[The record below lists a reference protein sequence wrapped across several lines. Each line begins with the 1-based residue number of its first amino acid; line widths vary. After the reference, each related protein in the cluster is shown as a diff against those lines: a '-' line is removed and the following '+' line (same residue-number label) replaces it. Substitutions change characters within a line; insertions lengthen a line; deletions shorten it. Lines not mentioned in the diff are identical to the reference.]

1 MSSLTGRRVLVTRP
15 RDQAAELTD
24 ALARRGALPILLPT
38 IEIRPVTDLAPLD
51 RAIQEIGS
59 FDWLAFTSANAVA
72 VFFDRLAA
80 RRAALPPG
88 LRVAAVG
95 SGTARVLGARGVAVN
110 FVPSRFTGAQLGR
123 ELEPVSGRRVLVP
136 RAARGREDL
145 GAELRRRGA
154 RVDDVAVYDTL
165 PAAPDPDGLR
175 ELWRGVDVVTF
186 TSGSTVENYF
196 TLLGERAA
204 RLLDDALVAC
214 IGPVTSD
221 VARSLGL
228 PVHVQPEEHTI
239 PGLVE
244 ALEQVVGASALP
256 GGNT

>member
-1 MSSLTGRRVLVTRP
+1 MSPLAGRRVLVTRP
-15 RDQAAELTD
+15 RDQAGDLID

-38 IEIRPVTDLAPLD
+38 IEIRPVADLAPLD
-51 RAIQEIGS
+51 RAIEELER

-72 VFFDRLAA
+72 VFYDRLAA
-80 RRAALPPG
+80 RRAALPPRI
-88 LRVAAVG
+88 RVAAVG
-95 SGTARVLGARGVAVN
+95 SGTARVLGVRGVAVN

-145 GAELRRRGA
+145 AAELRRRGA

-175 ELWRGVDVVTF
+175 ELSRGVDVATF

-196 TLLGERAA
+196 ALLGERAA

-228 PVHVQPEEHTI
+228 RVDLQPEEHTI

-244 ALEQVVGASALP
+244 ALEHVVGAGALP
-256 GGNT
+256 EGNA